1 MLSDPLAGAGRSLPS
16 GPIGPIGPIGLLV
29 NPMSGRDVRRLLGRA
44 SPEAAG
50 HKRSVLQRAVVG
62 AAAAGTGRF
71 LWVKDLFR
79 TSEGALENLR
89 LAGVSLECL
98 DIGKIETTPDD
109 TVRAVHAM
117 RDAGCSVLLVL
128 GGDGT
133 NRIVAS
139 AWPEATLMPLSTGTN
154 NVFPESVEATLA
166 GSAAGLVASG
176 RVALA
181 EVATRS
187 KLIWVRTADGR
198 ESLAVI
204 DVVLLKD
211 DHAGNLL
218 PFEPAKIR
226 RVVLSRAEPDAVG
239 MSPVGGLLL
248 PSRKQ
253 DDFGVV
259 VDCTAPDGGGR
270 PLLVPISPGLYRTA
284 YVKGVRR
291 LDLGKSVRLEGP
303 GLLEFDGDREIVL
316 APGEVA
322 EARVVR
328 DGPLVIE
335 VAKTLSLAAERGLY
349 LDRPHWHD
357 EGDSGGGVDCC

>member
-1 MLSDPLAGAGRSLPS
+1 MSSEPVAGAGRSLPS
-16 GPIGPIGPIGLLV
+16 GPIGPIGLLV

-133 NRIVAS
+133 NRIVAK